1 MANRVATECPKG
13 HPTLTPESRDSQGY
27 CRQCRR
33 DRRTAQRAALDVV
46 DVFVTA
52 GVRFEND
59 GVPVEP
65 SEVVAQLIRLYDTG
79 KYNNTIGLSAA

>member
-33 DRRTAQRAALDVV
+33 DRRIAQRAALDVV
-46 DVFVTA
+46 GVFAAA

-59 GVPVEP
+59 GIPVEP
-65 SEVVAQLIRLYDTG
+65 SEVVDQIIRLYDAG
-79 KYNNTIGLSAA
+79 KFDHAMELPAA

>member
-1 MANRVATECPKG
+1 MYVANQVATACPKG
-13 HPTLTPESRDSQGY
+13 HSTLTPESRDSQGY

-46 DVFVTA
+46 AVFTDA

-65 SEVVAQLIRLYDTG
+65 AEVVRQLVRLYDSG
-79 KYNNTIGLSAA
+79 KYDAAV